1 MWPGFLVTG
10 GSLLNRL
17 ESNCMRLS
25 KKNIGQIA
33 RKPGLDIPDEKVF
46 ELPEKVLQFGTGV
59 LLRALPDHF
68 IDKANKQGLFN
79 GRVVIVKSTDSD
91 SSAFDQQDGLYTVG
105 VRGVENGKIVE
116 ENIINA
122 SVTRV
127 LGARSDW
134 PLILKCAYN
143 PEIKIIISNTT
154 EVGIQLVADNIN
166 SEPPVSFPGK
176 LLAFLFERFKAF
188 NGSKESGMVIVPTE
202 LITDNGTKLESIVL
216 ELAHQNNLEFKF
228 IEWLENH
235 NKFCNSLVDR
245 IVPGKPNSA
254 DSKKI
259 EAALGY
265 EDEILTMSEVFCL
278 WAIEGDEKIKEALC
292 FSTADE
298 GMVITPDITLF
309 KELKL
314 RLLNGTHSFNCGLA
328 FLSGFNITRDA
339 MNDTVYGRFTKALMH
354 TEIAPAIPFD
364 IDKQVKED
372 FANRVFERFCNPFID
387 HQWQS
392 ITVQY
397 TSKMKMRNIPL
408 LQRHY
413 ELYNTVPVHM
423 ATGFA
428 GFLLYMK
435 VVKAQND
442 KYFGERTGEFYEI
455 KDDSAEYFRQ
465 VWENNSADKVAKIV
479 LQNEELWGADLTKL
493 PGLLQIVQEKLNEF
507 GSGGVLETISRIQTK
522 KVVV

>member
-1 MWPGFLVTG
+1 MQ
-10 GSLLNRL
+10 
-17 ESNCMRLS
+17 LS
-25 KKNIGQIA
+25 KDNIGKIA
-33 RKPGLDIPDEKVF
+33 KRNGLNIPDEKVF
-46 ELPEKVLQFGTGV
+46 GLPERVLQFGTGV

-68 IDKANKQGLFN
+68 IDKANKQGIFN

-91 SSAFDQQDGLYTVG
+91 SSAFDQQDGLYTVC
-105 VRGVENGKIVE
+105 VRGLENGKTIE

-122 SVTRV
+122 SVSRV
-127 LGARSDW
+127 LGARSEW
-134 PLILKCAYN
+134 PLVLKCAYN
-143 PEIKIIISNTT
+143 PEMKIIISNTT
-154 EVGIQLVADNIN
+154 EVGIQLVPDNIYN
-166 SEPPVSFPGK
+166 EPPVSFPGK
-176 LLAFLFERFKAF
+176 LLAFLSERFKAF
-188 NGSKESGMVIVPTE
+188 NGTKESGMVIVPTE
-202 LITDNGTKLESIVL
+202 LITDNGSKLESIVL
-216 ELAHQNNLEFKF
+216 ELAHQHNLDFKF

-235 NKFCNSLVDR
+235 NTFCNSLVDR
-245 IVPGKPNSA
+245 IVPGKPNPA

-265 EDEILTMSEVFCL
+265 EDELLTRTEVFCL
-278 WAIEGDEKIKEALC
+278 WAIEGDEKVKDTLC
-292 FSTADE
+292 FSTTDE
-298 GMVITPDITLF
+298 AMIITQDITLF

-339 MNDTVYGRFTKALMH
+339 MNDIVYGRFTKALMH

-364 IDKQVKED
+364 IDKKVKED
-372 FANRVFERFCNPFID
+372 FANSVFERFCNPFID

-413 ELYNTVPVHM
+413 ELSDTVPVHM

-435 VVKAQND
+435 AVKSQD
-442 KYFGERTGEFYEI
+442 GKYFGERTGEFYEI
-455 KDDSAEYFRQ
+455 KDDSAEYFNQ
-465 VWENNSADKVAKIV
+465 LWQSNSPDKVAKIV
-479 LQNEELWGADLTKL
+479 MQNEELWGTDLTKL
-493 PGLLQIVQEKLNEF
+493 PGLLQTVQEQLNEF
-507 GSGGVLETISRIQTK
+507 RSEGVLETISRIQTK